1 MNVRKGTF
9 RLWVVLSVLFVI
21 AIAVISYSDIHTE
34 FRNAYTDWDADFAKY
49 GGYSLLPADC
59 EHAKGTLGI
68 DYERNDDGLC
78 WYKFYD
84 FRKLYP
90 EYKDL
95 SNHEFERRVYAKAGR
110 PLTEFHPWIKVA
122 KTAGVA
128 FGGPF
133 AILALGYALSWAI
146 AGFKSQTPTPNTLD
160 SPGTE
165 DAP

>member
-1 MNVRKGTF
+1 MPV
-9 RLWVVLSVLFVI
+9 
-21 AIAVISYSDIHTE
+21 
-34 FRNAYTDWDADFAKY
+34 
-49 GGYSLLPADC
+49 DC

-95 SNHEFERRVYAKAGR
+95 SNHELERRVYAKAGR